1 MLTRAAC
8 HGVCLINDS
17 KGTDEKVA
25 AVRKFCPITT
35 DFYLGRKWGKCY

>member
-8 HGVCLINDS
+8 HVVFLINDS

-25 AVRKFCPITT
+25 AVQKFCPIST